1 MFWFYAT
8 PIIYPLSIVPYRY
21 YWLWRFNPMTSIL
34 QFLQH
39 AFLGMPLPGI
49 AMISINILLISIVF
63 ILGIFVFKKE
73 SKNFDDWI

>member
-1 MFWFYAT
+1 
-8 PIIYPLSIVPYRY
+8 
-21 YWLWRFNPMTSIL
+21 MTSIL